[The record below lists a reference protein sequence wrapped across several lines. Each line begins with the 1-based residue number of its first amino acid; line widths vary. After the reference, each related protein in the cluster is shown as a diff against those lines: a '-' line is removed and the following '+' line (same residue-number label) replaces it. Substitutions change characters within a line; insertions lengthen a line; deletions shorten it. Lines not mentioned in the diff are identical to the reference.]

1 MINPQLH
8 HGPYAGASFAL
19 LTKHAKEQA
28 IAPRLARA
36 LGAQVSVVD
45 TFDTDTLGTFTREV
59 PRFGSQLDAARKKAE
74 LATEMSG
81 CPLGLGSEGSST
93 SQLPS

>member
-1 MINPQLH
+1 MVEPTINTRLVQ
-8 HGPYAGASFAL
+8 GPYAGASFAL

-28 IAPRLARA
+28 IAPRFART
-36 LGAQVSVVD
+36 LGAKISLID

-74 LATEMSG
+74 LAIEISG
-81 CPLGLGSEGSST
+81 
-93 SQLPS
+93 